1 MDEQQVRQLVRQAIA
16 RHLGGAPGPAVPV
29 SPMTV
34 APAPARQTP
43 PAMLAP
49 VEAAVHASLVRFHLV
64 RPVGETECLI
74 EPSVTCNHCGHCQCY
89 GH

>member
-16 RHLGGAPGPAVPV
+16 RHLGGAPGAAVP
-29 SPMTV
+29 
-34 APAPARQTP
+34 APSMAASTPVRQAAP
-43 PAMLAP
+43 PAMAP
-49 VEAAVHASLVRFHLV
+49 SVDAAVHASLVRFHLV
-64 RPVGETECLI
+64 RPAGETECLI

>member
-16 RHLGGAPGPAVPV
+16 RHLGGAPGPAVPA
-29 SPMTV
+29 PPL
-34 APAPARQTP
+34 AAPPAPMRP
-43 PAMLAP
+43 SPATLAP

-64 RPVGETECLI
+64 RPAGETECLI

>member
-16 RHLGGAPGPAVPV
+16 RHLGAAPS
-29 SPMTV
+29 SPQVV
-34 APAPARQTP
+34 APPLAHPAPIA
-43 PAMLAP
+43 LAP
-49 VEAAVHASLVRFHLV
+49 VDAAVHASLMRFHLV
-64 RPVGETECLI
+64 RPAGETECLI